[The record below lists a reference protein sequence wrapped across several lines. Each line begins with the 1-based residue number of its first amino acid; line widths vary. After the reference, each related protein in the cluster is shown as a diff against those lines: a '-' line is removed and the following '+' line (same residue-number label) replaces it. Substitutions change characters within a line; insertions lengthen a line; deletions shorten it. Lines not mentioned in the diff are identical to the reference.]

1 MLDEIL
7 QQGHLILIEEY
18 LFQDGNGSK
27 DKFLIVLNR
36 NDEFAYIIHT
46 LTTSQNKLNLPS
58 ENFDCLVAG
67 NIPYFFI
74 QKDTVLGENKFSFDK
89 DTFIFFRNNV
99 RKKNVSS
106 FLKYNERNLILKEKL
121 SNTFLKRLLKCM
133 LKSEFIELNIKK
145 ELIRIKDQL

>member
-7 QQGHLILIEEY
+7 QQGHLVLIEDY
-18 LFQDGNGSK
+18 QFQDGNGSK

-133 LKSEFIELNIKK
+133 LKSEFIELNIEK

>member
-7 QQGHLILIEEY
+7 QSGNLLLIEDY
-18 LFQDGNGSK
+18 QFQDGNGSK
-27 DKFLIVLNR
+27 DKFLIVIDR

-58 ENFDCLVAG
+58 NHFGCSVAE

-74 QKDTVLGENKFSFDK
+74 QKNVELGENKFSFDK

-99 RKKNVSS
+99 RKESLSS
-106 FLKYNERNLILKEKL
+106 FLKYPENNIILKEKL
-121 SNTFLKRLLKCM
+121 PNSLLKRLLKCM
-133 LKSEFIELNIKK
+133 LKSDFIELNIEK
-145 ELIRIKDQL
+145 ELQTIKNAL

>member
-36 NDEFAYIIHT
+36 NDEFGYIIHT

-133 LKSEFIELNIKK
+133 LKSEFIELNIEK

>member
-7 QQGHLILIEEY
+7 QQGHLLLIEDY
-18 LFQDGNGSK
+18 QFQDGNGSK

-58 ENFDCLVAG
+58 DNFGCLVSG

-74 QKDTVLGENKFSFDK
+74 QKNIELGERNFSFDK

-99 RKKNVSS
+99 RKENLSS
-106 FLKYNERNLILKEKL
+106 FLKYNENNLILKEKL
-121 SNTFLKRLLKCM
+121 SNSFLKRLLKCM
-133 LKSEFIELNIKK
+133 LKSDFIDLNIEK
-145 ELIRIKDQL
+145 ELQKIKNTL

>member
-7 QQGHLILIEEY
+7 QQGHLLLIEDY
-18 LFQDGNGSK
+18 QFQDGNGSK

-36 NDEFAYIIHT
+36 NDEFAYIIHI

-58 ENFDCLVAG
+58 DNFGCLVSG

-74 QKDTVLGENKFSFDK
+74 QKNIELGERNFSFDK

-99 RKKNVSS
+99 RKENISS
-106 FLKYNERNLILKEKL
+106 FLKYNENSLILKEKL
-121 SNTFLKRLLKCM
+121 SNSFLKRLLKCM
-133 LKSEFIELNIKK
+133 LKSDFIDLNIEK
-145 ELIRIKDQL
+145 ELQKIKNSL

>member
-7 QQGHLILIEEY
+7 QQGHLLLIEDY
-18 LFQDGNGSK
+18 QFQDGNGSK

-58 ENFDCLVAG
+58 DNFGCLVSG
-67 NIPYFFI
+67 NIPYFLI
-74 QKDTVLGENKFSFDK
+74 QKNIELGERNFSFDK

-99 RKKNVSS
+99 RKENISS
-106 FLKYNERNLILKEKL
+106 FLKYNENSLILKEKL
-121 SNTFLKRLLKCM
+121 SNSFLKRLLKCM
-133 LKSEFIELNIKK
+133 LKSDFIDLNIEK
-145 ELIRIKDQL
+145 ELQKTKNTL

>member
-7 QQGHLILIEEY
+7 QQGHLLLIEDY
-18 LFQDGNGSK
+18 QFQDGNGSK

-58 ENFDCLVAG
+58 ENFGCLVEG

-74 QKDTVLGENKFSFDK
+74 QKDTVFGENKFSFDK

-99 RKKNVSS
+99 RKENVSS

-133 LKSEFIELNIKK
+133 LKSDFIDLNIEK
-145 ELIRIKDQL
+145 ELIKIKAQL

>member
-1 MLDEIL
+1 MLDTIL
-7 QQGHLILIEEY
+7 QQGHLLLIEDY
-18 LFQDGNGSK
+18 QFQDGNGSK

-58 ENFDCLVAG
+58 DNFGCLVSG

-74 QKDTVLGENKFSFDK
+74 QKNIELGERNFSFDK

-99 RKKNVSS
+99 RKENLSS
-106 FLKYNERNLILKEKL
+106 FLKYNENNLILKEKL
-121 SNTFLKRLLKCM
+121 SNSFLKRLLKCM
-133 LKSEFIELNIKK
+133 LKSDFIDLNIEK
-145 ELIRIKDQL
+145 ELQKIKNTL

>member
-7 QQGHLILIEEY
+7 QQGHLLLIEDY
-18 LFQDGNGSK
+18 QFQDGNGSK
-27 DKFLIVLNR
+27 DKFLIVLHR
-36 NDEFAYIIHT
+36 NNESAYIIHT

-58 ENFDCLVAG
+58 DNFGCLVSV

-74 QKDTVLGENKFSFDK
+74 QKDIELGKRKFSFDR

-99 RKKNVSS
+99 RKENISS
-106 FLKYNERNLILKEKL
+106 FFKYNERNLILKEKL

-133 LKSEFIELNIKK
+133 LKSDFIDLHIEK
-145 ELIRIKDQL
+145 ELIAIKDLL

>member
-1 MLDEIL
+1 MLDKIL
-7 QQGHLILIEEY
+7 QQGHLLLIEDY
-18 LFQDGNGSK
+18 QFQDGNGSK

-58 ENFDCLVAG
+58 DNFGCLVTG

-74 QKDTVLGENKFSFDK
+74 QKNIELGQNKFSFEK

-99 RKKNVSS
+99 RKENLSS

-121 SNTFLKRLLKCM
+121 SNSFLKRLLKCM
-133 LKSEFIELNIKK
+133 LKSDFIDLNIEK
-145 ELIRIKDQL
+145 ELIKIKDKL

>member
-7 QQGHLILIEEY
+7 QQGNLVLIEEY
-18 LFQDGNGSK
+18 QFQDGNGSK

-58 ENFDCLVAG
+58 DNFGCLVAG

-74 QKDTVLGENKFSFDK
+74 QKNTALGKNKFSFDK

-99 RKKNVSS
+99 RKENLAS
-106 FLKYNERNLILKEKL
+106 FLKYNERNIVLKEKL
-121 SNTFLKRLLKCM
+121 PNPFLKRLLKCM
-133 LKSEFIELNIKK
+133 LKSDFIDLNIEN
-145 ELIRIKDQL
+145 ELIKIKDQL

>member
-7 QQGHLILIEEY
+7 QQGHLLLIKDY
-18 LFQDGNGSK
+18 QFQDGNGSK

-46 LTTSQNKLNLPS
+46 LTTSQNKFNLPS
-58 ENFDCLVAG
+58 DNFGCLVSG

-74 QKDTVLGENKFSFDK
+74 QKNIELGERNFSFDK

-99 RKKNVSS
+99 RKENISS
-106 FLKYNERNLILKEKL
+106 FLKYNENSLILKEKL
-121 SNTFLKRLLKCM
+121 SNSFLKRLLKCM
-133 LKSEFIELNIKK
+133 LKSDFIDLNIEK
-145 ELIRIKDQL
+145 ELQKIKNSL

>member
-1 MLDEIL
+1 MIDEIL
-7 QQGHLILIEEY
+7 QQGHLVLIEDY
-18 LFQDGNGSK
+18 QFQDGNGSK

-58 ENFDCLVAG
+58 DNFGCSVVG

-74 QKDTVLGENKFSFDK
+74 QKDIELGVKNFSFDK

-99 RKKNVSS
+99 RKEQLSS
-106 FLKYNERNLILKEKL
+106 FLKYNEKNLILKEKL
-121 SNTFLKRLLKCM
+121 SSAFLKRLLKCM
-133 LKSEFIELNIKK
+133 LKSDFIDLNIEK
-145 ELIRIKDQL
+145 ELITIKELL

>member
-7 QQGHLILIEEY
+7 QQGHLLLIEDY
-18 LFQDGNGSK
+18 QFQDGNGSK
-27 DKFLIVLNR
+27 DKFLIVINR

-58 ENFDCLVAG
+58 DHYGCLVAE

-74 QKDTVLGENKFSFDK
+74 QKNMDLGENKFSFEK

-99 RKKNVSS
+99 SKESLSS
-106 FLKYNERNLILKEKL
+106 FLKYNESKIVLKEKL
-121 SNTFLKRLLKCM
+121 SNIFLKRLLKCM
-133 LKSEFIELNIKK
+133 LKSDFIELNIEK
-145 ELIRIKDQL
+145 ELQSIKDTL

>member
-1 MLDEIL
+1 MPEEIL
-7 QQGHLILIEEY
+7 QQGHLILIQDY
-18 LFQDGNGSK
+18 QFQDGNDSK

-58 ENFDCLVAG
+58 DNFGCSVVG

-74 QKDTVLGENKFSFDK
+74 QKEIELGRNKFSFSK

-99 RKKNVSS
+99 RKENLSS
-106 FLKYNERNLILKEKL
+106 FLKYDKSNLILKEKL
-121 SNTFLKRLLKCM
+121 PNSFLKRLLKCM
-133 LKSEFIELNIKK
+133 LKSDFINLDIEK
-145 ELIRIKDQL
+145 ELIEMKEQL

>member
-7 QQGHLILIEEY
+7 QQGHLLLIEEY
-18 LFQDGNGSK
+18 QFQDGNGSK

-58 ENFDCLVAG
+58 ENFGCLVNA
-67 NIPYFFI
+67 NMPYFFI
-74 QKDTVLGENKFSFDK
+74 QKDTPLGENRFSFDK

-99 RKKNVSS
+99 RKENVSS
-106 FLKYNERNLILKEKL
+106 FLKYNDSSIILKEKL
-121 SNTFLKRLLKCM
+121 PNQFLKRLLKCM
-133 LKSEFIELNIKK
+133 LKSEFIELNIEK

>member
-36 NDEFAYIIHT
+36 NDEFGYIIHT

-58 ENFDCLVAG
+58 ENFGCLVAG

-133 LKSEFIELNIKK
+133 LKSEFIELNIEK

>member
-1 MLDEIL
+1 MLDQIL
-7 QQGHLILIEEY
+7 QQGHILLIEDY
-18 LFQDGNGSK
+18 QFQDGNGSK

-58 ENFDCLVAG
+58 DNFGCLVSG

-74 QKDTVLGENKFSFDK
+74 QKNIELGERNFSFDK

-99 RKKNVSS
+99 RKENLSS
-106 FLKYNERNLILKEKL
+106 FLKYNENNLILKEKL
-121 SNTFLKRLLKCM
+121 PNSFLKRLLKCM
-133 LKSEFIELNIKK
+133 LKSDFIDLNIEK
-145 ELIRIKDQL
+145 ELQKIKNTL